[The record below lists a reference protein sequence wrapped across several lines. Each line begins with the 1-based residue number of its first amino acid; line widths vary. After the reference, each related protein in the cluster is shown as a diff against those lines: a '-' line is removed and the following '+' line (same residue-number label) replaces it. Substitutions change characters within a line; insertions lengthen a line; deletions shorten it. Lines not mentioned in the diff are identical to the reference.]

1 MQPWKPDQQQI
12 QQQPILA
19 QQQIQQQRIQ
29 QQQKES
35 PLRRAN
41 HPTALAE
48 PPNVDGEALV
58 FAAARDALEKQ
69 EWAASVGGFTELLSS
84 SRYAADARYG
94 LGWIELQQGSLD
106 RAAALFREATQYN
119 ERHANAWYALGR
131 LAEARSVPEA
141 IAHYRRAVAAEPT
154 HYGAA
159 ERLRLLGQA
168 GERFSH
174 DKPPSAPTPNP
185 SGAIAPTDVD
195 RATQQ
200 SLELPDPGQLGVV
213 EFLHRDKS
221 PVSQQALARIN
232 SLNRSTRFRFA
243 AHIEQLLKRLV
254 LLVGPAA
261 VISYILFHIT
271 PLQIGSSTVHFYS
284 SSVREVIEVAIL
296 AWAAWAA
303 WAGWTLLDCVTNTIT
318 IANGRIRWGHGVLDK
333 HFETLDVWTVR
344 DIDLD
349 RNALQRLTGDGT
361 LTFKGTLHDRP
372 SWSRRRRTKPLSLTG
387 IARGDELDR
396 IYADLLDLKFLLRAN
411 PGLKGIIQ

>member
-12 QQQPILA
+12 QQPILA

-35 PLRRAN
+35 PLRGAN
-41 HPTALAE
+41 HPTGLAE
-48 PPNVDGEALV
+48 PPNLDREALV

-69 EWAASVGGFTELLSS
+69 QWAASVGGFTELLSS
-84 SRYAADARYG
+84 PRYAADARYG

-106 RAAALFREATQYN
+106 RAAALFQEATQYN

-131 LAEARSVPEA
+131 LTEARSVPEA
-141 IAHYRRAVAAEPT
+141 IADYRRAVAAEPT

-168 GERFSH
+168 GERSSH
-174 DKPPSAPTPNP
+174 DEPPSAPAPNAAA
-185 SGAIAPTDVD
+185 AIPWTGVD
-195 RATQQ
+195 RATDQ
-200 SLELPDPGQLGVV
+200 SVELPDPGQLGVV

-243 AHIEQLLKRLV
+243 AHIEQLLKRFV

-261 VISYILFHIT
+261 AISYILFHIT

-284 SSVREVIEVAIL
+284 STVRAVIELAIL
-296 AWAAWAA
+296 AWAA
-303 WAGWTLLDCVTNTIT
+303 WAGWTLLDCVTNTVT

-372 SWSRRRRTKPLSLTG
+372 SWSRRRGARPLSLTG